1 MIMGDNDEIDFEKIN
16 SIDGTFIANRYTP
29 PEQRQSLGTY
39 SNFHDAPVYSEEEM
53 SSLNIFEEADM
64 VAEEARKAK
73 MQGKGV
79 EVVNYN
85 RKQRE
90 TNLCYKKVNI

>member
-1 MIMGDNDEIDFEKIN
+1 
-16 SIDGTFIANRYTP
+16 
-29 PEQRQSLGTY
+29 
-39 SNFHDAPVYSEEEM
+39 M
-53 SSLNIFEEADM
+53 SSSNIFEEADM

-90 TNLCYKKVNI
+90 TKEKIEIQKNSLPYHEI